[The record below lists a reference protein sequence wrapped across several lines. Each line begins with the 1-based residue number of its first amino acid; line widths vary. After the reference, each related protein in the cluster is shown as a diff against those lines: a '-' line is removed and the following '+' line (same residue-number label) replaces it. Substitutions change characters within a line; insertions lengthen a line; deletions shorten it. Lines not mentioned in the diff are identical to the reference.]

1 MKLSHRHEG
10 ETQVIAV
17 ADELGHHEARQII
30 DYMETTLSLHP
41 EGPVVLDLS
50 GLTFM
55 DSSGKRSKLLYG
67 MLMCGCYISFLIQ
80 TIRKFRIV
88 RFTMCLLLK
97 TYVAQHKCLGLS
109 Y

>member
-55 DSSGKRSKLLYG
+55 DSSGLAVVLHLQRLAQRAGRSLTVRG
-67 MLMCGCYISFLIQ
+67 TREQAM
-80 TIRKFRIV
+80 RVFRAAGIPKMV
-88 RFTMCLLLK
+88 QFE
-97 TYVAQHKCLGLS
+97 GE
-109 Y
+109 